1 MKKQSIQTN
10 PVRGFPPPPLFFN
23 YMTDFLILLNKED
36 YLELMTGNVDDCFR
50 MGISFTKKTIKL
62 FEEFYHSDIIIASP
76 LGLRVIVGGDGYE
89 K

>member
-1 MKKQSIQTN
+1 M
-10 PVRGFPPPPLFFN
+10 
-23 YMTDFLILLNKED
+23 
-36 YLELMTGNVDDCFR
+36 ELMTGNVDDCFR